1 MLPCKALMP
10 YKIHNFMEELIM
22 KKFARI
28 LALTLVAVMLC
39 ATLASCGGVASGDYY
54 AGEKDTTK
62 TYTMYS
68 FSGNKVTFTSYLL
81 GNKVDS
87 ATLEGKYKVDGD
99 EIIFTWVDAD
109 GKETTDTKAFAE
121 NEDGSIKIGLVTYK
135 KIEK

>member
-1 MLPCKALMP
+1 
-10 YKIHNFMEELIM
+10 M

-54 AGEKDTTK
+54 AGDMEITK
-62 TYTMYS
+62 IYTVYS
-68 FSGNKVTFTSYLL
+68 FSGNKVTFSSYVA
-81 GNKVDS
+81 GEKVDS
-87 ATLEGKYKVDGD
+87 LTREGKYKVDGD

-121 NEDGSIKIGLVTYK
+121 NEDGSIKIALVTYK

>member
-1 MLPCKALMP
+1 
-10 YKIHNFMEELIM
+10 M

-54 AGEKDTTK
+54 FGDKDTIK

-68 FSGNKVTFTSYLL
+68 FSGNKVTFSSYVV
-81 GNKVDS
+81 GEKIDS
-87 ATLEGKYKVDGD
+87 ATREGKYKVDGD
-99 EIIFTWVDAD
+99 EIIFTWTDAE
-109 GKETTDTKAFAE
+109 GKESTDTQSFAE

>member
-1 MLPCKALMP
+1 
-10 YKIHNFMEELIM
+10 M

-28 LALTLVAVMLC
+28 LALTLATVMLM
-39 ATLASCGGVASGDYY
+39 ATLASCGGVSSGDYY
-54 AGEKDTTK
+54 AGDKDTIK

-68 FSGNKVTFTSYLL
+68 FSGNKVTFSSYLL
-81 GNKVDS
+81 GQKVDS

-109 GKETTDTKAFAE
+109 GKEITDTQSFAE
-121 NEDGSIKIGLVTYK
+121 NEDGSIKIGLLTYK

>member
-1 MLPCKALMP
+1 
-10 YKIHNFMEELIM
+10 M

-54 AGEKDTTK
+54 FGDKDTIK

-68 FSGNKVTFTSYLL
+68 FSGNKVTFTSYV
-81 GNKVDS
+81 GGEKIDS
-87 ATLEGKYKVDGD
+87 ATREGKYKVDGD

-121 NEDGSIKIGLVTYK
+121 NEDGSIKIALVTYK

>member
-1 MLPCKALMP
+1 
-10 YKIHNFMEELIM
+10 M

-121 NEDGSIKIGLVTYK
+121 NEDGSIKIALVTYK